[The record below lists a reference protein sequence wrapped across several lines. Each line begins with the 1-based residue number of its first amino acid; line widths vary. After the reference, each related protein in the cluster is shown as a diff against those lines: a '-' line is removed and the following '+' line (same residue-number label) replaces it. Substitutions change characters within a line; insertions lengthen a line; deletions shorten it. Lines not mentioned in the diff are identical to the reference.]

1 MTDNTDNKQLINDK
15 YTENVVTS
23 AITSKLTSV
32 MVKDANQKHFNVPVG
47 INRYENANPDDVN
60 RIIKNSTIHISS
72 INKNPDSSVLINA
85 NIGSG
90 KNRDERQY
98 LIDKTGITTQ
108 QPDGQNNK
116 TYKFKPGISENFY
129 KFADNSTSEKLNTVA
144 NKASVSAN
152 KTVLHDIDVE
162 FPTAQSKY
170 GNPTHDDYLNGTYN
184 VYFKDKTSKLN
195 IYQYTAALLSV
206 GKTPDLLDPNQ
217 DPVERLQYVA
227 DKTQHE
233 IGWGATD
240 DIFKWSDTRN
250 AIDYGSDIQLNI
262 NEPDNLSSINSNN
275 DVITHFKS
283 RFDTQALQHQD
294 TVNNQSDN
302 EYNTIQIQKPN
313 GMTTYTEKNQ
323 NISDQQ
329 LTLDF
334 DGLDDQSKQ
343 L

>member
-1 MTDNTDNKQLINDK
+1 MTEQNDR

-60 RIIKNSTIHISS
+60 HIIKNSTIHISS

-129 KFADNSTSEKLNTVA
+129 KFADNSTSEKLNTLVD
-144 NKASVSAN
+144 KASARAN
-152 KTVLHDIDVE
+152 KTVLHDIDVS
-162 FPTAQSKY
+162 FPTAHSRY
-170 GNPTHDDYLNGTYN
+170 GNPTHDDYLYGTYN
-184 VYFKDKTSKLN
+184 VDFNDKTSKLN

-206 GKTPDLLDPNQ
+206 GETPDLLDPNQ

-250 AIDYGSDIQLNI
+250 AIEVDGDIRLYI
-262 NEPDNLSSINSNN
+262 NEPANLSSINSNN
-275 DVITHFKS
+275 DVITRFKS
-283 RFDTQALQHQD
+283 RFDTQTLQHQD
-294 TVNNQSDN
+294 TVNSQSDD
-302 EYNTIQIQKPN
+302 EYNTIQIKKPN
-313 GMTTYTEKNQ
+313 GITTYTELNQ
-323 NISDQQ
+323 NVNDQQ
-329 LTLDF
+329 LSLNL
-334 DGLDDQSKQ
+334 DGLDDNSKQ